1 MSHEMPLSTIV
12 FQKPNGETGE
22 LNVHDTDAIHNEE
35 GSVTSTNL
43 AASAVHTEDIASQ
56 AVTSDK
62 LADNAVQTA
71 NIENGAVTEDKLS
84 QEFRDSISPTRYDL
98 PSFPS
103 GWSENIG
110 TTAPGYRY
118 AIKEGNRVTLFIR
131 SLKSSS
137 ITNSEILCTVPEAL
151 RPKGKPITML
161 FPGATADSSSAFANL
176 AIREN
181 GELVISATSSNLRW
195 LNGQATYYID

>member
-62 LADNAVQTA
+62 LADNSVQTA

-84 QEFRDSISPTRYDL
+84 QEFRDSISQYLYTVRGHNVTFTNIPGNSYQTQKLNCTETEGFVPVAIAGYQLQQSNMNIVDL
-98 PSFPS
+98 IIQNNQITAIVRNRETIQMS
-103 GWSENIG
+103 
-110 TTAPGYRY
+110 TTLYVSVLY
-118 AIKEGNRVTLFIR
+118 
-131 SLKSSS
+131 
-137 ITNSEILCTVPEAL
+137 L
-151 RPKGKPITML
+151 RRK
-161 FPGATADSSSAFANL
+161 
-176 AIREN
+176 
-181 GELVISATSSNLRW
+181 LV
-195 LNGQATYYID
+195 